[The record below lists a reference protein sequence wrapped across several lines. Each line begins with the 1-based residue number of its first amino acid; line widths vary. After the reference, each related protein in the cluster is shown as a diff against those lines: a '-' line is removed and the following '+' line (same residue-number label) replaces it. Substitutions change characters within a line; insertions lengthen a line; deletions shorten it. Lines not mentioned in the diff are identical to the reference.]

1 MSGEKYQAPTVAH
14 VVTSEMLSSVN
25 CTQKMGGVE
34 GDVDAGGAR
43 GDARKSEVRCAHL
56 DPEEGDE
63 GPDVAGRPVADGAGV
78 ALVVGIV
85 LVHEREELNVRA
97 APQGHDAQHGA
108 RHEELH
114 EEELGRAHEDGRDRL
129 EQGRSEGDLLADA
142 PQPDQVEQREDEQ
155 HGGDDLGRQDG
166 VWQVGVAGVEM
177 AGRDGRWGWQAGV
190 ARVGVAGGCG
200 RRGLEEA
207 GVAGGDDHGLGFGQ
221 VPAGGVVE
229 EDDRRDDAR
238 RDDDEVRRDDE
249 QRRRQAAHDEPHQHE
264 RDRAK
269 QCIASRAAHHA
280 HVV

>member
-114 EEELGRAHEDGRDRL
+114 EEELGRAHKDGRDRL
-129 EQGRSEGDLLADA
+129 EQGRGEGDLLADA
-142 PQPDQVEQREDEQ
+142 PQPHQVEQCEDEQ
-155 HGGDDLGRQDG
+155 HGGDDLRRQ
-166 VWQVGVAGVEM
+166 VRVAGS
-177 AGRDGRWGWQAGV
+177 GGRWGWQVRVIGV
-190 ARVGVAGGCG
+190 CTRV
-200 RRGLEEA
+200 
-207 GVAGGDDHGLGFGQ
+207 
-221 VPAGGVVE
+221 
-229 EDDRRDDAR
+229 
-238 RDDDEVRRDDE
+238 
-249 QRRRQAAHDEPHQHE
+249 
-264 RDRAK
+264 
-269 QCIASRAAHHA
+269 
-280 HVV
+280 